1 LSVVYGHAYRRRS
14 YPALEG
20 GSTTIKR
27 PPIIVSVLLVILALS
42 MLFASGC
49 DGIKLGGIKLFAA
62 DQKSSPK
69 KPQRGGRLT
78 IGCPQEPTSL
88 NPFLTGGSTVATKL
102 VTSNILWGLL
112 VVTPDLN
119 YAPRIAEKVP
129 TLENG
134 LVTNNPFTV
143 TYDIKKD
150 AVWSDG
156 TPITSEDVKFTWET
170 IMNPAYQ
177 IADRSGYDKIERI
190 ETPYDKTL
198 RIVFREP
205 YAAYKQLFSITYP
218 ILPKHILE
226 RQGFNEAV
234 NDLLPFASGP
244 YKFKEWVRGDHL
256 TIVRNDGFWGDDAY
270 IDKVTFKFIPKEDVQ
285 VTAFSE
291 GKIDVLYP
299 SGTKAVT
306 DRIKSIAGTAGFA
319 DPGMLWEHLAFNTSK
334 PPLNDRNV
342 RKAIA
347 YALDRKKI
355 AEAATGETGVL
366 QSIIMPGQ
374 QPFYTPAWEKYKFN
388 PEKAAQYLSRAGYK
402 KGPDGVF
409 QNNGKPLV
417 VKISTAS
424 GNSTRVEVE
433 KIIQEDLSRI
443 GVKVQIN
450 NADSE
455 TFFNSRL
462 AKGDFE
468 LGIWAWLADTEPNL
482 GYSFSA
488 DATPPAGE
496 NYYRYSNPEVT
507 AALKIIPSVVD
518 DTKRA
523 GLYRN
528 VQEKISDDCV
538 VIPLYRHIQVLA
550 FNKKVNGTKD
560 NISFEGPFWNLSK
573 WWISKEQ

>member
-1 LSVVYGHAYRRRS
+1 
-14 YPALEG
+14 
-20 GSTTIKR
+20 
-27 PPIIVSVLLVILALS
+27 
-42 MLFASGC
+42 MLFANGC
-49 DGIKLGGIKLFAA
+49 DGIKLGGIKLFAS

-78 IGCPQEPTSL
+78 IGCAQEPTSL
-88 NPFLTGGSTVATKL
+88 NPFLTGGSTAATKL

-112 VVTPDLN
+112 VVTPDLS

-129 TLENG
+129 TVENG
-134 LVTNNPFTV
+134 LVTKSPFTV

-156 TPITSEDVKFTWET
+156 TPITAEDIKFTWET

-190 ETPYDKTL
+190 DTPYDKTL
-198 RIVFREP
+198 RIVFKEP
-205 YAAYKQLFSITYP
+205 YAAYKQLFSTTYP

-226 RQGFNEAV
+226 RQGFNEAI
-234 NDLLPFASGP
+234 NELLPFASGP
-244 YKFKEWVRGDHL
+244 YKFKDWVRADHL
-256 TIVRNDGFWGDDAY
+256 TIVRNDGFWGDNAY
-270 IDKVTFKFIPKEDVQ
+270 IDKVTFKFIPKDDGQ
-285 VTAFSE
+285 VTGLSE

-299 SGTKAVT
+299 SDTKAVT

-319 DPGMLWEHLAFNTSK
+319 EPGLVWEHLAFNTSK
-334 PPLNDRNV
+334 PPLNDINV

-355 AEAATGETGVL
+355 AEAATGEPSVL
-366 QSIIMPGQ
+366 ESILVPDQ
-374 QPFYTPAWEKYKFN
+374 KPFYTPAWKKYALQ

-402 KGPDGVF
+402 KGPDGIF
-409 QNNGKPLV
+409 QKNGKKLV

-424 GNSTRVEVE
+424 GNPTRKEVE
-433 KIIQEDLSRI
+433 KTIQDNLNSVGI
-443 GVKVQIN
+443 KVETQ
-450 NADSE
+450 NADGE

-468 LGIWAWLADTEPNL
+468 LGIWAWLEDTEPNL
-482 GYSFSA
+482 GYMFCA
-488 DATPPAGE
+488 DATPPAGG

-507 AALKIIPSVVD
+507 AALKIIPSVID

-528 VQEKISDDCV
+528 VQQKISDDCV
-538 VIPLYRHIQVLA
+538 VIPLYQHIQVLA
-550 FNKKVNGTKD
+550 FNKKVNGIKD
-560 NISFEGPFWNLSK
+560 NTSFEGPFWNLSR
-573 WWISKEQ
+573 WWISKEQR